1 MADIFISYSSK
12 DHEQAEQL
20 SELLISAG
28 LSVWIDKQGI
38 QAASSWSEEIVH
50 GIDSCS
56 VFIIILSPNSTQS
69 HNVVKEVS
77 LASEKR
83 KKILPL
89 DLEPVEI
96 PPSMQYALAGIQR
109 TPMTN
114 IDAIIRAVGKLGFEA
129 KQAPSI
135 KIVKETDSR
144 KSLMILPFEDLSPT
158 ADNGWFADGLASE
171 MISKLSN
178 IKSLRLIDWNSSKL
192 FKERRAKTT
201 DVAREFSVRYF
212 IEGQVRKFGDQI
224 KISVTLL
231 DIETGDHLWQDSLR
245 GEMKDIFD
253 IQDEVAEKVA
263 EGLKVHL
270 ATEEKEKLGRRSTHN
285 IEAYELY
292 MKARE
297 YYQRHTKADYER
309 AITLYEDAIRIE
321 PLYITAHME
330 IAHACIELYRT
341 YAKEP
346 RFIERIQ
353 LAADRIYQIEGE
365 TAEYL
370 MIMSS
375 LARSTGSLDKA
386 LELAKRAVSA
396 DPKLAVGYS
405 ALAFAYQ
412 HFGMLPE
419 AANAREQNVVLNSN
433 NLSAHFNLMVVLSEL
448 GDAERITKAADRALP
463 VFTRHLRLTPDDTT
477 AKVQYAF
484 VLQMAG
490 KVSEA
495 VDFARLLISD
505 DGVDAGALYNLAC
518 LFAVCNDPE
527 RTINALRASI
537 GKGLRDIEHINHD
550 PDLDLIRNTAEFE
563 ELIKELK
570 EKITSEQ
577 TLTTND

>member
-12 DHEQAEQL
+12 DREKAEQL
-20 SELLISAG
+20 TELLASAG
-28 LSVWIDKQGI
+28 LTVWIDKQGI

-56 VFIIILSPNSTQS
+56 VFILMLSPNSIES

-96 PPSMQYALAGIQR
+96 PVSMQYALAGIQR

-114 IDAIIRAVGKLGFEA
+114 IDAIIRAVGELGLEA
-129 KQAPSI
+129 TQAPTM
-135 KIVKETDSR
+135 KLVKETDGR

-270 ATEEKEKLGRRSTHN
+270 ATEEKEKLGRRSTHS

-341 YAKEP
+341 YEKEP
-346 RFIERIQ
+346 RLIERIQ

-375 LARSTGSLDKA
+375 LARSTGKLDEA

-433 NLSAHFNLMVVLSEL
+433 NLSVHFNLMVVLSEL

-463 VFTRHLRLTPDDTT
+463 VFTRHLRLTRMIRRQRYSMPSYS
-477 AKVQYAF
+477 KWQ
-484 VLQMAG
+484 
-490 KVSEA
+490 
-495 VDFARLLISD
+495 ARCRKQWILH
-505 DGVDAGALYNLAC
+505 VC
-518 LFAVCNDPE
+518 L
-527 RTINALRASI
+527 
-537 GKGLRDIEHINHD
+537 
-550 PDLDLIRNTAEFE
+550 
-563 ELIKELK
+563 
-570 EKITSEQ
+570 
-577 TLTTND
+577 